1 MCACLGN
8 AGRLNASEEKKRVK
22 SEQYSFGIDLERET
36 GLCGDVRSPSMTN
49 SLDGNRFCFVKE
61 ASCFVGSHLTFHEES
76 LVKKDVHCK
85 VRTIVLRAMTSE
97 FNLSQICFPLSC

>member
-1 MCACLGN
+1 MHVSERFKINNKIVCKFKIILFVCACLGN
-8 AGRLNASEEKKRVK
+8 AGRLNASEEKKRMK

-61 ASCFVGSHLTFHEES
+61 ASCFS
-76 LVKKDVHCK
+76 
-85 VRTIVLRAMTSE
+85 
-97 FNLSQICFPLSC
+97 NLI